1 MSNTKEMTSQ
11 STKIGDF
18 KVEMVVGAIWAVFFV
33 CMAISCVFTT
43 PMLALATQNM

>member
-18 KVEMVVGAIWAVFFV
+18 KAEMFVGAIWATLLVF
-33 CMAISCVFTT
+33 MAIGGV
-43 PMLALATQNM
+43 